1 MPIDPLTG
9 YITADGTRSQI
20 VEAERNYRLIKE
32 EQQAS
37 FDEHQASK
45 RFRGDD
51 SGSGPV
57 AAAPR
62 ALSLLLNVL
71 VIGALIYILPRAW
84 PWMTAMLHQGR
95 IIELVTGCLLVFMA
109 CMAVIAV
116 VVSIWQFLA
125 RTHVIKLVL
134 IAVCLYAAWRFIM
147 PRSIPRPDISP
158 IVVTAPVHTAPHHK
172 H

>member
-32 EQQAS
+32 GQQAS
-37 FDEHQASK
+37 YAEYQASK
-45 RFRGDD
+45 GLGGY
-51 SGSGPV
+51 SGPGPV

-109 CMAVIAV
+109 CVAVIAV

-158 IVVTAPVHTAPHHK
+158 IVVAAPVHAAPHHK
-172 H
+172 R